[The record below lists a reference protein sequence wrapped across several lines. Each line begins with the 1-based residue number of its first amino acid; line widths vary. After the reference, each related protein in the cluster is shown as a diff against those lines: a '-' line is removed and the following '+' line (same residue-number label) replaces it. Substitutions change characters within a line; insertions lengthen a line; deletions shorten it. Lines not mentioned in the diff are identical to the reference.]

1 MSPVGDDTWSEY
13 AAGWDDDPAA
23 RAYAREA
30 FRSLETALRERAR
43 SLDGAHVCDFGC
55 GTGLLTDHL
64 ASRCEKIDAVDTS
77 PAMLDVLRQKTD
89 ERGWTNVRLAAR
101 LEGEEGPYDLV
112 VCSSVCGFLDDYPG
126 TVDQLV
132 ALLEPHGL
140 FVQWDWEASED
151 DTEEHGLSPQRIVE
165 VLESAGLTSVD
176 VDRGFEVTVEGQS
189 MGPLMGVG
197 EKPGAT

>member
-1 MSPVGDDTWSEY
+1 MTWVGDDTWDEY
-13 AAGWDDDPAA
+13 AATWDDDPAA

-30 FRSLETALRERAR
+30 FRSLEAALEERGR
-43 SLDGAHVCDFGC
+43 SLAAARVCDFGC

-64 ASRCEKIDAVDTS
+64 APHCERIDAVDTS

-89 ERGWTNVRLAAR
+89 DRGWTNVQLSTRPEVDEAS
-101 LEGEEGPYDLV
+101 YDLI

-132 ALLEPHGL
+132 SLLKRGGL
-140 FVQWDWEASED
+140 FVQWDWEASD
-151 DTEEHGLSPQRIVE
+151 DTDDHGLSRERIVE
-165 VLESAGLTSVD
+165 VLESAGLRSVGAD
-176 VDRGFEVTVEGQS
+176 QGFQVTIEGES

-197 EKPGAT
+197 EKPKTL